1 MGAAGGSGGRQTGGQ
16 EKEGWVRKLCLWNK
30 PSVGTEEWRT
40 SVQIKLCTPVFVAA
54 LVSRA
59 KG

>member
-1 MGAAGGSGGRQTGGQ
+1 MGAAGGSSGRQTGGQ
-16 EKEGWVRKLCLWNK
+16 ETEGWVRKLCLWNK
-30 PSVGTEEWRT
+30 PSVVTEEWRT

-54 LVSRA
+54 LFSRA